1 LKIKCNLEQRLENHL
16 MESSGGWQFW
26 LEDGGCVRQ
35 FMVAEPDEIKARQL
49 LRKKQPKG
57 NILSRKIVPENVIEI
72 LKMKPGELCEWVAS
86 LQSDVSP
93 VETPT

>member
-1 LKIKCNLEQRLENHL
+1 

-26 LEDGGCVRQ
+26 LEDSGCVRQ
-35 FMVAEPDEIKARQL
+35 FMVADPDEIKARQC

-57 NILSRKIVPENVIEI
+57 NILSRKIVPESVIQI
-72 LKMKPGELCEWVAS
+72 LGMKPGELCEWVARA
-86 LQSDVSP
+86 QGDIVP

>member
-1 LKIKCNLEQRLENHL
+1 VEQRLESHL

-49 LRKKQPKG
+49 LRGKQPKG

-72 LKMKPGELCEWVAS
+72 LK
-86 LQSDVSP
+86 
-93 VETPT
+93 